1 MRARDPGNWPVVVR
15 SFGNQDA
22 CFDCPAAPFVCRI
35 LLGARH
41 PYTRARS
48 FDTPCFLTYDGSR

>member
-1 MRARDPGNWPVVVR
+1 MVVR
-15 SFGNQDA
+15 SFDDQDA

-48 FDTPCFLTYDGSR
+48 FDTLCFLTYGGSR